1 MSLIDAGEY
10 DAAYE
15 MLEKLGNTE
24 AITASKYDR
33 AMEYIDARDY
43 EAAFT
48 FLNGL
53 NYKDSEE
60 QSESVL
66 QMIKQENIGLYCSLI
81 YNTADV
87 GDTVFF
93 GAYEQDN
100 DMANGKEN
108 IAWRILVKEDNRMLL
123 ISEYALDCKPYNTI
137 YEDVTWETCS
147 LRKWL
152 NHNFMNVAFS
162 AEEKK
167 MIPSVSVSAGKNPK
181 CSTDPGNATSDRIFL
196 LSVREADYYFSS
208 YSKAGYYFSDY
219 DAKQCE
225 PTAYAIAN
233 GAETD
238 NDTYLKGGTSVCNW
252 WLRSPGTDQKCATI
266 IDIPGG
272 FNIYASVNR
281 DVFCVRPA
289 MWIDIEN

>member
-15 MLEKLGNTE
+15 RLEKLGNTE
-24 AITASKYDR
+24 AIAASKYDR
-33 AMEYIDARDY
+33 AMEYIDAQDY

-100 DMANGKEN
+100 D
-108 IAWRILVKEDNRMLL
+108 
-123 ISEYALDCKPYNTI
+123 
-137 YEDVTWETCS
+137 
-147 LRKWL
+147 
-152 NHNFMNVAFS
+152 
-162 AEEKK
+162 
-167 MIPSVSVSAGKNPK
+167 
-181 CSTDPGNATSDRIFL
+181 
-196 LSVREADYYFSS
+196 
-208 YSKAGYYFSDY
+208 
-219 DAKQCE
+219 
-225 PTAYAIAN
+225 
-233 GAETD
+233 
-238 NDTYLKGGTSVCNW
+238 TYLKGGTTVCNW